1 MAKKTKVDL
10 GKGFKR
16 IYYVIAGLWIAFMI
30 LSVIGDYNGCVVNPS
45 VYNKLF
51 CDDYSMIS
59 SIGRA
64 IMMSAIVIPIYYFV
78 KWIAAGFKK

>member
-16 IYYVIAGLWIAFMI
+16 IYYVIAGLWIALMF
-30 LSVIGDYNGCVVNPS
+30 LSIIGDYNSCVVHKSYLNE
-45 VYNKLF
+45 LF

-59 SIGRA
+59 SIFRA
-64 IMMSAIVIPIYYFV
+64 IVMSAIVIPIYYFI
-78 KWIAAGFKK
+78 KWIVAGFKK